1 MPNAAELL
9 LIYRLILEQKARMA
23 RGFHVL
29 IVEDEPLVLDVLQ
42 TMLETLYHVSSAP
55 TVAEAQAILRTS
67 HIDVAL
73 IDSVLPDGRG
83 ADVAVLAYNVGA
95 AVIEMTGDPQEHIG
109 LVASGRPHLFKPF
122 RANVLLATVGDALHG
137 HQRSALGTESM
148 AAKTSSRET
157 AALPP

>member
-1 MPNAAELL
+1 
-9 LIYRLILEQKARMA
+9 MA

-29 IVEDEPLVLDVLQ
+29 IVEDEPFVLDVLQ

-73 IDSVLPDGRG
+73 IDSALPDGRG
-83 ADVAVLAYNVGA
+83 VDVAVLAYNVGA

-122 RANVLLATVGDALHG
+122 RANVLLATVGEALHG
-137 HQRSALGTESM
+137 HQRPALGTKSM
-148 AAKTSSRET
+148 AAKASSREI